1 MRDQTYRSSHANPE
15 SREVE
20 VALLKALFFCLIEGG
35 VNYVIEEGRTPLSIA
50 IEIGGIDAGVREYV
64 IKRLLEKG
72 AKVNAANKYGDT
84 PLLMAATRKGDIDV
98 VKLLLEKGAEVDH
111 TNERDGGY
119 TALLYAIA
127 RGNLDIVE
135 LLIEKGA
142 KVNQANR
149 IGYTPL
155 LYASEQENSDVEV
168 VRHLIENNANVNHA
182 DDEGSTP
189 LLIAV
194 KNGRPFGI
202 VELLIEKGANV
213 NHADDEGS
221 TPLLIAVKNKR
232 PLGIVELLIEKK
244 ANVNQGGVA
253 DDSEAPFKSLQGYI
267 PGSDGKTYLTPLE
280 IAVKNGRRSV
290 VKKLLDHNALH
301 TGFSKV
307 CSTNHTEDKKDEGCL
322 EDSVTKNCLNI
333 NDGIEIN
340 MNSTTNQC
348 YEKGTLEQIKQGPHR
363 SDGGID
369 PHDRKKGIRER
380 DITPLIPTFFNVDET
395 TGHIT
400 RKAMRERVRIAR
412 INQGMTESDLAEW
425 VGCDVETIVAFEGG
439 DDDIL
444 SNDLQEKIV
453 YKLHTRPQPVH

>member
-168 VRHLIENNANVNHA
+168 VRHLIENN
-182 DDEGSTP
+182 
-189 LLIAV
+189 
-194 KNGRPFGI
+194 
-202 VELLIEKGANV
+202 ANV